1 MVYYDTIAP
10 AYQELYKEEQM
21 EKIREILNL
30 VDIKKDD
37 LVLDLGC
44 GSGFLEPFIKGYYI
58 GLDISKELLRK
69 IKGNKLLGDA
79 KQLPFRDKSFD
90 WIFCITVLQDIE
102 DKAQVLREIKRVG
115 KRSVITIFKRNYT
128 REQILDLFKQA
139 DLKINKFKELVK
151 DFLILC

>member
-21 EKIREILNL
+21 EKIREIMDL
-30 VDIKKDD
+30 VDIKEDD
-37 LVLDLGC
+37 FILDLGC
-44 GSGFLEPFIKGYYI
+44 GSGFLEPFIRGYYI

-79 KQLPFRDKSFD
+79 TRLPFKDRSFD
-90 WIFCITVLQDIE
+90 WVFCITVLQDIK
-102 DKAQVLREIKRVG
+102 DKVKVLREIKRVG

-128 REQILDLFKQA
+128 REQVLSMFKQA
-139 DLKINKFKELVK
+139 ELEINIFKELSK